1 MQQGGLVGTLIA
13 GGGSGAVAASSHA
26 ACTRFRH
33 TDPLLTGM
41 TRRALARLVDHPDT
55 GGKIPE
61 ARWVRAMAFERAV
74 NDPSFV
80 SELLTRAIGL
90 LGLDRP
96 TAVRVRSGEDLAD
109 STAKQLAQAHL
120 AAEFA
125 GEATMLHRLA
135 VPFLSLESEDHAT
148 TIKPDFAIVAA
159 RKEGDQVVGSWL
171 IMGDA
176 KDYERVRARIDDQ
189 RILKGFL
196 QVALGAE
203 SAAAWSRLPDGMVVH
218 RSGALAVPRNVY
230 LRPEAIVEDLADH
243 RREVRGRAEERLEQ
257 LKRGETID
265 DLPAHLAHLEA
276 AFDPRS
282 CQSCSLFSYCRAELR
297 GSTDPEALLIELG
310 VPKPSRPAVIG
321 LVDGTGTVGVA
332 PSSLLANVSATLEGK
347 AQWTGRRRLDGA
359 GVPGSIN
366 VVVVKSDS
374 AALGIHGLAVQS
386 LDGSGDEPWDFD
398 TFERTNATETRHAVM
413 EMLGRAVRA
422 AMAAGHVP
430 VQLVVPDKPTADVL
444 VSMAD
449 SLAGVELSR
458 IRWERD
464 LEMGRPV
471 LTFDGEEATIPEP
484 LSDDARLAVSFLLE
498 EDRARAFSLRQPVVV
513 LRDVLASHVV
523 AGGPLADAGR
533 LDYLVEWAEAS
544 SALDHR
550 AVSDDIS
557 SRPHTPGARLANAAS
572 DEIHRA
578 GRPGKGDPVR
588 YRSLVTDE
596 LEYQIDVLCRA
607 LAVLD
612 TIDDSRLRPVHRA
625 LELDAQ
631 LVWGRRLALEASD
644 LVRFSRTYRYW
655 RNAQVEMLD
664 ADEKCRDQLAV
675 LADHDHASDRASD
688 AGMRHLATAKVLSV
702 SPLRLDVASR
712 NLKHGV
718 EVVALHLN
726 GTAIAESDAV
736 ALKIQAGSF
745 KFGNLS
751 IGTLEKDDEP
761 GLRWHPKLPPAVA
774 VGDEL
779 VLATMEWF
787 GVSFRSGHELAVT
800 RPSVDRMAAPKE
812 SCTPQ
817 SYAEDPATHQW
828 CCRSHLSAEAEYAD
842 ELAERRERGELNPQ
856 VWPPLIDQ
864 DRFDIALDDDPAD
877 SVEDVT
883 IPDGLT
889 MDDLE

>member
-1 MQQGGLVGTLIA
+1 MGTLIA

-26 ACTRFRH
+26 ACTRFRQ
-33 TDPLLTGM
+33 TDPLMTGM

-74 NDPSFV
+74 NDTSFV
-80 SELLTRAIGL
+80 SELLTRAVGL
-90 LGLDRP
+90 LELDRP
-96 TAVRVRSGEDLAD
+96 TAVRVRSGGDHAD
-109 STAKQLAQAHL
+109 TTAQELAQAHL
-120 AAEFA
+120 AAEYA

-148 TIKPDFAIVAA
+148 AIKPDFAIVAT
-159 RKEGDQVVGSWL
+159 RKEGDKTVGSWL

-176 KDYERVRARIDDQ
+176 KDYERVRSRIDDQ

-203 SAAAWSRLPDGMVVH
+203 SAAAWSRLPAGMVVH

-243 RREVRGRAEERLEQ
+243 RHEVRVRAEERLAQ
-257 LKRGETID
+257 LAELDGRTID
-265 DLPAHLAHLEA
+265 DLPTHLAHLEA

-282 CQSCSLFSYCRAELR
+282 CQSCSLFTYCRSELR
-297 GSTDPEALLIELG
+297 SSTDPEALLIEMG
-310 VPKPSRPAVIG
+310 VPQPTRPAVVG
-321 LVDGTGTVGVA
+321 LVDGTGTLGTAPSKVVANVTATLDGVA
-332 PSSLLANVSATLEGK
+332 HRTH
-347 AQWTGRRRLDGA
+347 RRRLDSA

-366 VVVVKSDS
+366 VAIVKSDS
-374 AALGIHGLAVQS
+374 AALGVHGVAVQRV
-386 LDGSGDEPWDFD
+386 DGSGAEPWAYE

-413 EMLGRAVRA
+413 ELLGAEVRA
-422 AMAAGHVP
+422 AMAAGHLP
-430 VQLVVPDKPTADVL
+430 VHLVVPDKPTADLL
-444 VSMAD
+444 VTMAD

-458 IRWERD
+458 IRWEHD
-464 LEMGRPV
+464 LEMGRPA
-471 LTFDGEEATIPEP
+471 LTFDGDEATIPGP
-484 LSDDARLAVSFLLE
+484 LPDDARLAVSFLLE

-513 LRDVLASHVV
+513 LRDVLATHFIP
-523 AGGPLADAGR
+523 GGPTADAGR
-533 LDYLVEWAEAS
+533 LDYLVTWAEAS
-544 SALDHR
+544 APVDHR
-550 AVSDDIS
+550 AVSDDIT
-557 SRPHTPGARLANAAS
+557 SRAHTPGARLANSAS

-578 GRPGKGDPVR
+578 GRPGKGDPVV
-588 YRSLVTDE
+588 YRDLVTDE
-596 LEYQIDVLCRA
+596 LEYRIDVLCR
-607 LAVLD
+607 VLD
-612 TIDDSRLRPVHRA
+612 VLDGLDDSRLRPVHRT

-631 LVWGRRLALEASD
+631 VVWGRRLALQASD

-655 RNAQVEMLD
+655 RNAQVDMLE
-664 ADEKCRDQLAV
+664 ADEKCREQLAV
-675 LADHDHASDRASD
+675 LADHDYARDRATD
-688 AGMRHLATAKVLSV
+688 AGMRHLVTARVIAT

-712 NLKHGV
+712 NLKDGV
-718 EVVALHLN
+718 EVVALHAA
-726 GTAIAESDAV
+726 GEAYVESDEV
-736 ALKIQAGSF
+736 TLKIQAGSF

-751 IGTLEKDDEP
+751 IGRLEKDDEP
-761 GLRWHPKLPPAVA
+761 GLLWHPKVAPALA

-812 SCTPQ
+812 TCTPS
-817 SYAEDPATHQW
+817 SYSEDPATHQW
-828 CCRSHLSAEAEYAD
+828 CCRSHMDAEAEYAD
-842 ELAERRERGELNPQ
+842 DLAERRARGELNPQ
-856 VWPPLIDQ
+856 AWPPLIDQ

-877 SVEDVT
+877 SVDDVEM
-883 IPDGLT
+883 PEGLT